1 MPGTKEKILDDIAQ
15 LAGGTLSVFSG
26 LNNSIREEIKS
37 RVDEMAARLDLVPRE
52 DLDALER
59 RIEALEK
66 QLNAQKKNK

>member
-1 MPGTKEKILDDIAQ
+1 MLGTKEKVLDDIAQ

-37 RVDEMAARLDLVPRE
+37 RVDEMAAHLDLVPRE
-52 DLDALER
+52 DLDALEQ

>member
-37 RVDEMAARLDLVPRE
+37 RVDEIVARLDLVPRE